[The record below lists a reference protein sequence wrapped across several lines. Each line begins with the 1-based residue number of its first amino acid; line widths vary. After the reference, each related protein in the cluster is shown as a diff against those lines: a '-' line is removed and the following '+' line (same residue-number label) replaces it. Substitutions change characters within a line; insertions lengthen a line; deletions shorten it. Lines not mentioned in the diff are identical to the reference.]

1 MDLKETNS
9 IENNINDNDNKQ
21 ENKPKRTRN
30 KLTKKQQFSNE
41 RAELIQQ
48 LNNIIGIDDKKNWV
62 YLYDLEHNEE
72 ILKSIKELEKQISK
86 YHKCGMW
93 GYFSNDVKKGKGRY

>member
-9 IENNINDNDNKQ
+9 ISNNDNVNDNKQ

-30 KLTKKQQFSNE
+30 KLTKKQQFSKE
-41 RAELIQQ
+41 RDELIQQ

-72 ILKSIKELEKQISK
+72 ILKSIKELDEQISK
-86 YHKCGMW
+86 YHKC
-93 GYFSNDVKKGKGRY
+93 